1 MTSIFSKLRQ
11 RRQRNGGNPT
21 SPAWWPYAL
30 VAVNLILIAF
40 FTLDAPMGAY
50 ATHTPNML
58 LPIGEKVTDFAR
70 SGWILVVAGLL
81 FLGALIYL
89 RRPMPHRKRFKV
101 IYTTHIAAYIF
112 LSVAISSLI
121 ANILKIAIGR
131 ARPTQYEEWETFGFL
146 PFHGDF
152 NFESFPSGHST
163 VAGAFMTAL
172 ALLLP
177 RYRVFFLIAGL
188 WLGMARVIIG
198 VHYPSDVFAGLSFGA
213 WTAFITAVMFSRYGL
228 LFSFTAGRLPRLRR
242 PLKFR
247 PTQPSGHS
255 GKRPLHQDA

>member
-1 MTSIFSKLRQ
+1 MAAIEEQVSMRSTFSKLRQ
-11 RRQRNGGNPT
+11 RRQRYGGGPG

-50 ATHTPNML
+50 ATHTPNVL

-81 FLGALIYL
+81 FLGAFFYS
-89 RRPMPHRKRFKV
+89 RRPMPHRKRFQV
-101 IYTTHIAAYIF
+101 IYITHIAAYVF

-131 ARPTQYEEWETFGFL
+131 ARPTQYEEWGTFGFS

-152 NFESFPSGHST
+152 SFESFPSGHST
-163 VAGAFMTAL
+163 VAGAFMAAL

-177 RYRVFFLIAGL
+177 RYRVFFLVAAL

-198 VHYPSDVFAGLSFGA
+198 VHYPSDVIAGLSFGA
-213 WTAFITAVMFSRYGL
+213 WTALVTAIAFSRYGL
-228 LFSFTAGRLPRLRR
+228 LFRFTPGRLPRLRR
-242 PLKFR
+242 PLRLR
-247 PTQPSGHS
+247 PVKAGT
-255 GKRPLHQDA
+255 